1 MKLERPDNRSEK
13 ERERKKKVQKFEV
26 KKMSYV
32 REATKKAGE
41 IQK

>member
-13 ERERKKKVQKFEV
+13 EKKKVQKFEV
-26 KKMSYV
+26 RKMSYV
-32 REATKKAGE
+32 REGTEKAGE